1 MEPWEA
7 IRAAQA
13 AWAAVPVRRRLP
25 VIRRLR
31 FLLVREAGR
40 LAAEC
45 AAIRGVEAAEV
56 LTTELL
62 PLAEACRFLESESVS
77 LLETQFLGRDSQP
90 IWLSGVHTEVRR
102 EPLGVVLILSPSNY
116 PLFLAGSQMLQ
127 ALIAGNAVL
136 LKPAPGA
143 SAPLV
148 SVAQLLQEAGL
159 PEHLLRVLPEDLGP
173 VHDLIRNHV
182 DKVLLTGGT
191 AAGQAILKTCAE
203 AVVPATVELSGLDSF
218 HVLADADPAR
228 AADVLLYALG
238 LNRGRTCIAP
248 RRIFAQSEIA
258 PRLRQALRDRFRSR
272 RGLITDLV
280 PWARQEIRDVLEK
293 GATIVAGAWAEA
305 EGTFRYPLILER
317 VPRGSRLCTE
327 DHFAPIAVFEE
338 ASSPDEALRQD
349 RACPYALGS
358 SVFGADLTAATAFAG
373 RLPAPMVTINDAIVP
388 TADPRLPFG
397 GRKKS
402 GFGVT
407 RGPEG
412 LLELTAPRVIARRA
426 SNSWLPHLDVP
437 SPGDEERFQNL
448 LHLLHGDGWWSRFR
462 SLRKLLSRGPKRIAT
477 TTTTNQT

>member
-1 MEPWEA
+1 MP
-7 IRAAQA
+7 I
-13 AWAAVPVRRRLP
+13 RRRLP
-25 VIRRLR
+25 IIRRLR
-31 FLLVREAGR
+31 FLLVREADR

-45 AAIRGVEAAEV
+45 AAIRGVEAAES

-62 PLAEACRFLESESVS
+62 PLAETCRFLESESVA
-77 LLETQFLGRDSQP
+77 LLAPRFLGRDSQP

-102 EPLGVVLILSPSNY
+102 EPLGVILILAPSNY
-116 PLFLAGSQMLQ
+116 PLFLAGAQMLQ
-127 ALIAGNAVL
+127 ALTAGNAVL

-148 SVAQLLQEAGL
+148 TMAKLLHEAGL
-159 PEHLLRVLPEDLGP
+159 PQNLLSVLPEDPGP
-173 VHDLIRNHV
+173 VHDLIRNQV

-203 AVVPATVELSGLDSF
+203 AVVAATVELSGLDSF

-248 RRIFAQSEIA
+248 RRIFAQREIA
-258 PRLRQALRDRFRSR
+258 PPLRQALQDRFRSR

-280 PWARQEIRDVLEK
+280 PWARQEVRDVLEK
-293 GATIVAGAWAEA
+293 GATILAGAWADA

-317 VPRGSRLCTE
+317 VPSGSRLCTE

-338 ASSPDEALRQD
+338 AGSPDEALQRD
-349 RACPYALGS
+349 RTCPYALGS
-358 SVFGADLTAATAFAG
+358 SVFGSDLTAATAFAG
-373 RLPAPMVTINDAIVP
+373 RLPAPIVTINDAIVP
-388 TADPRLPFG
+388 TADPRVPFG
-397 GRKKS
+397 GRKRS

-412 LLELTAPRVIARRA
+412 LLELTTPRVIARRA
-426 SNSWLPHLDVP
+426 SNSWLPHLDAP
-437 SPGDEERFQNL
+437 SPGDEERFQQL
-448 LHLLHGDGWWSRFR
+448 LNLLHGDGWWSRFR
-462 SLRKLLSRGPKRIAT
+462 SLRKLLARGPKRIAT
-477 TTTTNQT
+477 TTTTNQE